1 VRPFFFLFLML
12 QCGLLHA
19 ETLLTSIKPL
29 QLIAAAIQDG
39 VGEPGV
45 LLPAGASPHHF
56 ALRPSDIRRL
66 REAELFYWIGPDLE
80 SFLRKP
86 LQGREGPSIAAQALP
101 GISLRHFGENQQR
114 HDHDHD
120 HREGSLDVH
129 LWLLPQNAVLI
140 ARRMAEDLQRIDPTN
155 SARYRSNLARFE
167 EHLNAVDQSL
177 RERLAGLAGKPFFV
191 FHETYDYFEQA
202 YGLKHAG
209 VFSMGSEVQ
218 PGARQVAAMRS
229 QLEAAGDSCVFSEP
243 PMPPRL
249 AQTLSQGLPV
259 KLAELDALG
268 VNIAPGPQG
277 YAQLLE
283 NLGNDLI
290 DCLSRD

>member
-80 SFLRKP
+80 SFLSKP
-86 LQGREGPSIAAQALP
+86 LQGREGPSIAAQELP

-114 HDHDHD
+114 HEHDHD

-155 SARYRSNLARFE
+155 SARYRSNLARFK
-167 EHLNAVDQSL
+167 EHLSAVDQSL

-268 VNIAPGPQG
+268 VHIAPGPQG